1 MNNKGFTLIEILV
14 VIALVAALGV
24 LVTINISSMLNS
36 EDNDKCHNFV
46 KEVEEAACV
55 YVGLNQSKCLGGCT
69 ITLGDLISDGFIGT
83 EINSCTN
90 KEIDKNEEVKV
101 TISGDGEK
109 KCTYIRG
116 EENEG

>member
-14 VIALVAALGV
+14 VIALISSLGV
-24 LVTINISSMLNS
+24 IVTINISSMLNS
-36 EDNDKCHNFV
+36 EDNDKCSNFV

-55 YVGLNQSKCLGGCT
+55 YTGINKDICKNGCN

-83 EINSCTN
+83 DINACTN
-90 KEIDKNEEVKV
+90 EEIDKSEEVKV
-101 TISGDGEK
+101 TISSDGEK
-109 KCTYIRG
+109 KCNYVRG